1 MSKEELAEL
10 KKTIQSH
17 ERRISD
23 LESLKGKKPVQ
34 IPKEISV
41 KEFILDKKPSSDPNK
56 ALTVGYYL
64 EKHRKISPFTIR
76 DLEQLFREAREPL
89 PSNTNDVVNQDI
101 AKGFMMEA
109 EEKKDGRKAW
119 TLTSTG
125 EKFVENGLKEA
136 D

>member
-1 MSKEELAEL
+1 MSEKELAEL

-23 LESLKGKKPVQ
+23 LESLKGKKPAQ

-41 KEFILDKKPSSDPNK
+41 KEFILDKKRSSDPNK
-56 ALTVGYYL
+56 ALTIGYYL
-64 EKHRKISPFTIR
+64 EKLRKISPFTIR